1 MCHSGEGTINID
13 ENIYS
18 TDGLGNMT
26 ILFKYLILC
35 KPKMSTGWGKA
46 TERKYEEF
54 WCSQNMAQHGTS

>member
-1 MCHSGEGTINID
+1 
-13 ENIYS
+13 
-18 TDGLGNMT
+18 MT

-54 WCSQNMAQHGTS
+54 WYSQNMAQHGTS